1 MNKFI
6 KHFVVG
12 SVILCFIVLWNIAI
26 YKHSVDK
33 FEKNLDETK
42 TAFEEVTATTTEQ
55 TTLPEIQTES
65 TTEELEPLGKVRE
78 AYAVVNKEVL
88 TEATTEQVEATT
100 EVSTEEKRVT
110 NCFPRVDTNNDDTF
124 SYVQDG
130 ETITATINGVDYSF
144 YTAILY
150 DAIDFPPIGS
160 QFAKITIPSIGL
172 YDTDIVVGATQDLVD
187 TFDICMSTRDSY
199 FGDKRPALLCGHNDR
214 SFQKLFDLKLNS
226 YIFVEA
232 KYGGWVYKVTDIKYG
247 TINDEYTDILDSD
260 GNSLLVENIEYDNQ
274 YLQMYTCYGE
284 TTGTKER
291 IVITAEQVVGTEV
304 YK

>member
-6 KHFVVG
+6 KRFVVG
-12 SVILCFIVLWNIAI
+12 SVILCFIVLWNLAI

-55 TTLPEIQTES
+55 ATLPEIQTES

-78 AYAVVNKEVL
+78 AHAVVNKEVL
-88 TEATTEQVEATT
+88 TEATTEQVETA

-124 SYVQDG
+124 SYTEDG
-130 ETITATINGVDYSF
+130 ENIIATINGVDYTF
-144 YTAILY
+144 YKAILY
-150 DAIDFPPIGS
+150 NAIDFPPIGS
-160 QFAKITIPSIGL
+160 QFAKITIPSIGI
-172 YDTDIVVGATQDLVD
+172 YSTDIIVGATQDLVD

-199 FGDKRPALLCGHNDR
+199 FGDKRPALLCGHNNR
-214 SFQKLFDLKLNS
+214 SFEKLFNLKLGS
-226 YIFVEA
+226 YIFIETD
-232 KYGGWVYKVTDIKYG
+232 YGGFVYKVTNIEYG
-247 TINDEYTDILDSD
+247 TINDEYTEIYDKD
-260 GNSLLVENIEYDNQ
+260 GKSLLVENTEYDNQ
-274 YLQMYTCYGE
+274 ILQMYTCYGE
-284 TTGTKER
+284 TNGTKER
-291 IVITAEQVVGTEV
+291 LVVTAEQVVGTEV